1 MLSEVGGLDRLVT
14 EFVRVT
20 DRRLPDHVFHKY
32 SPELLQGGKTQA
44 GTPVYIQLLGGQAEP
59 LAENAQRAVE
69 LGAPGIDLNFGC
81 PAKTVNRHDGGAVI
95 LRDPQRVF
103 QLSRA
108 VRQAVPAAVP
118 VTVKVRL
125 GFDRKDLRTEIA
137 QAVREAGIEQ
147 LVVHARTKTEMYTPP
162 AHWHCLR
169 EMAVPGLKLVAN
181 GEIWNVA
188 DYHKC
193 VQQAGVSDV
202 ALGRGLV
209 RDPLLAR
216 RIRSALGVQD
226 LGATFVREQFAWRF
240 YHWNQEL
247 RGATFAVARIKQL
260 LRYWSREDAQATE
273 WFNSVKILHNPKD
286 IAEHLERW
294 AAEALKHPLKSIDNR
309 IDLQLEKTQDLF
321 RHDAAGVSG
330 STHGIAQQI

>member
-1 MLSEVGGLDRLVT
+1 MSPYIQLAPMEGVVDWVLREMLSEVGGLDRLVT

-137 QAVREAGIEQ
+137 QESSNWWFTRAPKRKCTRLRPTGTAC
-147 LVVHARTKTEMYTPP
+147 ARWPSP
-162 AHWHCLR
+162 A
-169 EMAVPGLKLVAN
+169 
-181 GEIWNVA
+181 
-188 DYHKC
+188 
-193 VQQAGVSDV
+193 
-202 ALGRGLV
+202 
-209 RDPLLAR
+209 
-216 RIRSALGVQD
+216 
-226 LGATFVREQFAWRF
+226 
-240 YHWNQEL
+240 
-247 RGATFAVARIKQL
+247 
-260 LRYWSREDAQATE
+260 
-273 WFNSVKILHNPKD
+273 
-286 IAEHLERW
+286 
-294 AAEALKHPLKSIDNR
+294 
-309 IDLQLEKTQDLF
+309 
-321 RHDAAGVSG
+321 
-330 STHGIAQQI
+330 